1 MKKDEI
7 PQDSSKLEHKNM
19 KELCY
24 AVDEDGKYST
34 GLSSGWEPKSIAL
47 DLTMDLLNQ
56 QIEEARKEVIN
67 GTTSPVFYFML
78 LTKMDLSILSSYMG
92 KSKWI
97 VKRHFKPKVF
107 GKLKKTTL
115 DKYAEIFEIDVN
127 KILNFNE

>member
-7 PQDSSKLEHKNM
+7 PQDESKLVDKNM

-24 AVDEDGKYST
+24 AVDKDGKYST

-56 QIEEARKEVIN
+56 QIEEARQDVLNNKV
-67 GTTSPVFYFML
+67 SPIYYFML
-78 LTKMDLSILSSYMG
+78 LSKMDIGILASYVG
-92 KSKWI
+92 RAKWI
-97 VKRHFKPKVF
+97 VKRHFKPRVF
-107 GKLKKTTL
+107 KKLKDSTL
-115 DKYAEIFEIDVN
+115 NKYAEVFEIDVN

>member
-7 PQDSSKLEHKNM
+7 PQDPSRLEEKNM

-24 AVDEDGKYST
+24 VVDESGEYST

-47 DLTMDLLNQ
+47 DITMDNLNQ
-56 QIEEARKEVIN
+56 QIEEARQEVLN
-67 GTTSPVFYFML
+67 GTKSPIYYFML
-78 LTKMDLSILSSYMG
+78 LSKMDLSILASYMER
-92 KSKWI
+92 SKWI
-97 VKRHFKPKVF
+97 VKRHFSPKSF
-107 GKLKKTTL
+107 KKLKKSTL